1 MSTVQLNAEIRSL
14 EALLELMPSRTVSDL
29 LARKYA
35 ELNAQLKSTSDYT
48 AAWRA
53 RRRG

>member
-1 MSTVQLNAEIRSL
+1 MTTAQLTAEVRSL
-14 EALLELMPSRTVSDL
+14 EALLELMPSRIVSDIL
-29 LARKYA
+29 SRKTA
-35 ELNAQLKSTSDYT
+35 ELNARLPSTSDYT